1 MEQILHLLP
10 AVCNRALQSLLN
22 LACVDRRFAI
32 QLSKP
37 SSNSIWHEAW
47 LVAKQNRP
55 AAEVEAQQAGPAL
68 SELKPRD
75 LLRLAGFT
83 GCMLCEANS
92 AKRIQK
98 VYWEFSIRCCKTCLT
113 KHSMAELRIK
123 REYALEP
130 EEYQHLPSRKVEM
143 YKPCAGTFTFNCY
156 WKPHLLPILQNKY
169 GAQSCEEHTGQGHE
183 QQAQQGASKRGQKE
197 PQCRSLKM
205 WWLESSIDLTQ
216 AATYSDTYIKN
227 CSRPRPLKRKTF
239 DPILPQILQ
248 EIDLG
253 LRSTAAKRARLNAP
267 QPPAPSKSGSS
278 SKRRKPPASD
288 PSI

>member
-1 MEQILHLLP
+1 MWT
-10 AVCNRALQSLLN
+10 A
-22 LACVDRRFAI
+22 RFAI

-37 SSNSIWHEAW
+37 SLNSIWHEAW
-47 LVAKQNRP
+47 LAAKQNRP
-55 AAEVEAQQAGPAL
+55 AAEVEAQKAGPAL
-68 SELKPRD
+68 SEIKPRD

-92 AKRIQK
+92 DKRIHK
-98 VYWEFSIRCCKTCLT
+98 VYWEFSIRCCKTCLI

-143 YKPCAGTFTFNCY
+143 YKPCAGAFSFQSY

-169 GAQSCEEHTGQGHE
+169 GSQSCEEYTRQEHE
-183 QQAQQGASKRGQKE
+183 QQAQQGASKRGKKDQ
-197 PQCRSLKM
+197 QCRSLKM
-205 WWLESSIDLTQ
+205 WCLESSIDLTQ

-239 DPILPQILQ
+239 DPILPIILQ

-253 LRSTAAKRARLNAP
+253 LQSSAAKRARLNAP
-267 QPPAPSKSGSS
+267 RPPVLSESGSS
-278 SKRRKPPASD
+278 SKRQNPPASD
-288 PSI
+288 PPI